1 MAALFDLWMKALE
14 RSACFRALRTE
25 ETVYR
30 LAVPVLFVA
39 VLKGTEPVL
48 TAPDALLKETLE
60 AAVPLIFPLTVSLM
74 ILVLHLVIEA
84 DFSVAFD

>member
-1 MAALFDLWMKALE
+1 ME

>member
-1 MAALFDLWMKALE
+1 MDEGFGAFLHV
-14 RSACFRALRTE
+14 FRALRTE